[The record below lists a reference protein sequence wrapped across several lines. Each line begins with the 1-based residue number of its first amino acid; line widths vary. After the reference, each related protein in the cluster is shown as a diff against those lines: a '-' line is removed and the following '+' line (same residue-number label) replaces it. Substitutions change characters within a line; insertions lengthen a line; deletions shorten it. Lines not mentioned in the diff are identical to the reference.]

1 MSKFVAEKTY
11 RMSDENDNLIISY
24 VVNKQDRTTA
34 LLAFEETKK
43 LERLEIEVKPYKSKR
58 SLEQNRLL
66 WALLEKMA
74 KAVSGVN
81 TTITR
86 EECYCIML
94 EEAGVK
100 YDYLL
105 ALPETENE
113 LRKSFRALRN
123 MGIQREVNGKT
134 LTMYQYFIG
143 SSKFNT
149 KEMTSLIEAVLDKLA
164 ELGVYDSE
172 IELIRREY
180 GV

>member
-1 MSKFVAEKTY
+1 MSKYIAEKSY
-11 RMSDENDNLIISY
+11 RMTDEQDNLIISY
-24 VVNKQDRTTA
+24 VVDSKDKTPA
-34 LLAFEETKK
+34 ILAFDENKNRG
-43 LERLEIEVKPYKSKR
+43 RLEIEIKPYKSKR

-81 TTITR
+81 STITR

-105 ALPETENE
+105 ALPEAEKE
-113 LRKSFRALRN
+113 LRKSFRAIRN
-123 MGIQREVNGKT
+123 MGIQRDVNGKA

-149 KEMTSLIEAVLDKLA
+149 KEMTELIEAVLNKLV
-164 ELGVYDSE
+164 ELGIYDSE
-172 IELIRREY
+172 IELARREY
-180 GV
+180 CG

>member
-1 MSKFVAEKTY
+1 MSKFVAERCY
-11 RMSDENDNLIISY
+11 RMSDENDNLVISY
-24 VVNKQDRTTA
+24 VINKQDKTTA
-34 LLAFEETKK
+34 LLAYNETKEALK
-43 LERLEIEVKPYKSKR
+43 LEIEVKPYKSKR

-74 KAVSGVN
+74 KAVSCRN
-81 TTITR
+81 TTVTR

-105 ALPETENE
+105 ALPETEKE

-123 MGIQREVNGKT
+123 MGTTREVNGKE

-149 KEMTSLIEAVLDKLA
+149 KEMTELIEAVLDKLA
-164 ELGVYDSE
+164 MLGVYDSE
-172 IELIRREY
+172 IELARREY
-180 GV
+180 RG

>member
-1 MSKFVAEKTY
+1 MT
-11 RMSDENDNLIISY
+11 DEDGNLVICY
-24 VVNKQDRTTA
+24 VVNKSDKTIG
-34 LLAFEETKK
+34 LLAYDETKSAA
-43 LERLEIEVKPYKSKR
+43 RLDVEVKPHKSKR
-58 SLEQNRLL
+58 SLEQNRML

-74 KAVSGVN
+74 RAVSCRN
-81 TTITR
+81 TTVTR

-113 LRKSFRALRN
+113 LRKSFRAVRN
-123 MGIQREVNGKT
+123 MGITREVNGKE

-149 KEMTSLIEAVLDKLA
+149 KEMTELIEAVLDKLTV
-164 ELGVYDSE
+164 LGVYDSE
-172 IELIRREY
+172 IELIRRNC

>member
-1 MSKFVAEKTY
+1 MSKFVADKCF
-11 RMSDENDNLIISY
+11 RMTDENDNLVISY
-24 VVNKQDRTTA
+24 VVNKQDKTVA
-34 LLAFEETKK
+34 LLAFNEQKDK
-43 LERLEIEVKPYKSKR
+43 PKLEIEVKQYKSKR
-58 SLEQNRLL
+58 SIEQNRML

-81 TTITR
+81 STITR

-113 LRKSFRALRN
+113 LRKSFRAIRN

-149 KEMTSLIEAVLDKLA
+149 KEMTELIEAVLNKLV

-180 GV
+180 CG

>member
-1 MSKFVAEKTY
+1 MT
-11 RMSDENDNLIISY
+11 DEGDNLVISY
-24 VVNKQDRTTA
+24 VVNRADKTPA
-34 LLAFEETKK
+34 LLAFDENKDRG
-43 LERLEIEVKPYKSKR
+43 RLEIEVKPYKSKR

-81 TTITR
+81 STITR
-86 EECYCIML
+86 EECYCTML
-94 EEAGVK
+94 EEAGIK

-105 ALPETENE
+105 ALPETEKE

-123 MGIQREVNGKT
+123 MGIKREVNGKT

-149 KEMTSLIEAVLDKLA
+149 KEMTDLIEAVLNKLTG
-164 ELGVYDSE
+164 LGVYDSE
-172 IELIRREY
+172 IELARREY
-180 GV
+180 G

>member
-1 MSKFVAEKTY
+1 MTGVQTC
-11 RMSDENDNLIISY
+11 
-24 VVNKQDRTTA
+24 A
-34 LLAFEETKK
+34 LPIL
-43 LERLEIEVKPYKSKR
+43 
-58 SLEQNRLL
+58 
-66 WALLEKMA
+66 
-74 KAVSGVN
+74 
-81 TTITR
+81 
-86 EECYCIML
+86 L

-105 ALPETENE
+105 ALPETETE

-143 SSKFNT
+143 SSKFTT
-149 KEMTSLIEAVLDKLA
+149 KEMTSLIEAVLDKLT